1 MFVGFDKAAG
11 RKVGI
16 RQASSGAKY
25 VCPDCGRPL
34 TVKFGTGR
42 RAPHFAHFG
51 LKPGVDC
58 VGRESHMTEW
68 HLDWQSRFP
77 VDAQGVVVR
86 HGERAGRVDVAWG
99 GLVVEFQHSKISVSQ
114 CRDRTEFY
122 RAGTGMD
129 VLWTWDA
136 TGIEPARRSRTLADL
151 FFRPVDGHDFALGR
165 DGRFAGNMR
174 CAVGAVG
181 AGGLPVAMDLSW
193 QSGDPAVPDR
203 PLVGAFWCAG
213 SGDRPYVAHASY
225 MLPDR
230 FVDFV
235 AMLGRY
241 PDVWDPTE
249 GGGRAGPGLAGVA
262 RGGHSGAGGRLP
274 VGGTERRRPALRGV
288 PWPVCAG
295 PDGRAR
301 VPVVPVRIRRREPP
315 GRHDVRHGRRRVG
328 GAGDVAGGARRHVRA
343 AQDRFRRGH
352 GGHAAQLDVTETAP
366 VGYSCRGR
374 FDTAGQVP
382 AGRRPAS
389 RAFSKAAFRM
399 SLHSCADSSAI
410 RSNSGRMASSAAFR
424 AATAS
429 SRVR

>member
-77 VDAQGVVVR
+77 VDAQEVVVR

-249 GGGRAGPGLAGVA
+249 GGGASRS
-262 RGGHSGAGGRLP
+262 RFGGSGS
-274 VGGTERRRPALRGV
+274 RRP
-288 PWPVCAG
+288 
-295 PDGRAR
+295 
-301 VPVVPVRIRRREPP
+301 
-315 GRHDVRHGRRRVG
+315 
-328 GAGDVAGGARRHVRA
+328 
-343 AQDRFRRGH
+343 
-352 GGHAAQLDVTETAP
+352 
-366 VGYSCRGR
+366 
-374 FDTAGQVP
+374 
-382 AGRRPAS
+382 
-389 RAFSKAAFRM
+389 
-399 SLHSCADSSAI
+399 
-410 RSNSGRMASSAAFR
+410 
-424 AATAS
+424 
-429 SRVR
+429 